1 MTFFRRPSLAF
12 AGLSFLCLFLS
23 GCFDSEPA
31 ERKALMEFLQ
41 VHVLDKPGVHV
52 PKPTAEES
60 KSFGQYAKHYAV
72 ITDFTAD
79 PEMIGIGKG
88 MGEAMQI
95 GAPRSIKELM
105 DRRQDVKTVRATMRK
120 LAEVMEKRLAET
132 EAARVA
138 LQQPADLKAVY
149 SAAFDRDVGDPARFP
164 QRLSGDGRCL
174 RDDSEARGFSGGA
187 PGRGDLQRRERT
199 DQRRQSAHGTQRHS
213 GGHERQEPAD
223 SRFAAAAAVSADGI
237 VTVLVKDLH

>member
-1 MTFFRRPSLAF
+1 MTFFLRRSFVF
-12 AGLSFLCLFLS
+12 AGLSFFYLFLS

-52 PKPTAEES
+52 PKPTAEET
-60 KSFGQYAKHYAV
+60 KSFGPYAKHYAV

-79 PEMIGIGKG
+79 QGMMAITKD

-105 DRRQDVKTVRATMRK
+105 DRRQDVKTVRATMSR
-120 LAEVMEKRLAET
+120 LAEAMEKRLAET
-132 EAARVA
+132 EAARAA

-149 SAAFDRDVGDPARFP
+149 SAAFERDVSDPARA
-164 QRLSGDGRCL
+164 L
-174 RDDSEARGFSGGA
+174 RDAFPAMEDAFVTIQKLVDFLEAHQGAVTFSGASVQTNDGKVRA
-187 PGRGDLQRRERT
+187 ELSTILTAMNAKSQQIQGLQRRLRL
-199 DQRRQSAHGTQRHS
+199 
-213 GGHERQEPAD
+213 
-223 SRFAAAAAVSADGI
+223 
-237 VTVLVKDLH
+237 VLTGS